1 MRSRTVSVFVLLTLL
16 VSSFAVVNAQSV
28 SFETPTDV
36 SITAEAVTLTLLHN
50 NDGESSLLPLSNTVE
65 PDTGF
70 PNTEDV
76 ELPIG
81 SVAAFKTLTDQNVA
95 EAEANDN
102 AVVNV
107 YAGDAFLPSATLTC
121 SVDDEEAPVY
131 DAVAQRQ
138 IGYDA
143 HIFGNH
149 EFDYTPSF
157 LARFIRDFDSGSGV
171 DQPFLSSNLDFS
183 EQDGYAD
190 LIDEDGLINTP
201 VDDGRVV
208 GKSAIITDTT
218 TGELFGIVG
227 ATTPRLREVSSPGDV
242 QILSE
247 TITETATIVQTEVDR
262 LTGEGVNKVIL
273 VSHLQSIDN
282 DRALI
287 GQLTDV
293 DIAVAGGGD
302 ELLLNSEVDESEQLL
317 PGEGADVEGE
327 YPLEAQDA
335 DENTVYIVTT
345 AGNYKYLGRLDVD
358 FDENGVVTGIVSES
372 SYPRPVIPES
382 DAATELEL
390 TNAVASDPDIETSV
404 VDPVNDCLALLN
416 ETPVVSSEVVLDVSR
431 DGVRGRETNSGNL
444 ITDSFLEAYD
454 QNAESEGFPARSAE
468 NPVIAIQNGG
478 GIRQNAGDELPEGGA
493 PGVITRR
500 NTIDVLPFANF
511 TTVISDVTPADL
523 ETIFER
529 SVDFTESSGQF
540 LQVAG
545 MSVVYD
551 LSQPVGSRVISLA
564 LADDTA
570 IIEDGEVVEG
580 APTVTVVT
588 NSFTAGGGDGY
599 ETLAD
604 NPNKTQ
610 LPLSYEQSWRN
621 YLESFD
627 AVDGSPTIP
636 ADDERYQPGGEG
648 RITFVQQLYLPF
660 VAR

>member
-1 MRSRTVSVFVLLTLL
+1 
-16 VSSFAVVNAQSV
+16 
-28 SFETPTDV
+28 
-36 SITAEAVTLTLLHN
+36 
-50 NDGESSLLPLSNTVE
+50 
-65 PDTGF
+65 
-70 PNTEDV
+70 
-76 ELPIG
+76 
-81 SVAAFKTLTDQNVA
+81 
-95 EAEANDN
+95 
-102 AVVNV
+102 
-107 YAGDAFLPSATLTC
+107 
-121 SVDDEEAPVY
+121 
-131 DAVAQRQ
+131 
-138 IGYDA
+138 
-143 HIFGNH
+143 
-149 EFDYTPSF
+149 
-157 LARFIRDFDSGSGV
+157 
-171 DQPFLSSNLDFS
+171 
-183 EQDGYAD
+183 
-190 LIDEDGLINTP
+190 
-201 VDDGRVV
+201 
-208 GKSAIITDTT
+208 
-218 TGELFGIVG
+218 
-227 ATTPRLREVSSPGDV
+227 LREVSSPDDV

-247 TITETATIVQTEVDR
+247 TITETATIVQEEVDR
-262 LTGEGVNKVIL
+262 LTDADVNKVIL

-287 GQLTDV
+287 GQLTNV

-302 ELLLNSEVDESEQLL
+302 ELLLNSSVDESEQLL
-317 PGEGADVEGE
+317 PGEGADIEGE

-416 ETPVVSSEVVLDVSR
+416 ETPVVSSEVILDVSR

-454 QNAESEGFPARSAE
+454 QNAEEFGFPARSAE

-478 GIRQNAGDELPEGGA
+478 GIRQNAGDALPEGGA

-564 LADDTA
+564 LADDTV

-621 YLESFD
+621 YLEAFD
-627 AVDGSPTIP
+627 EVDGSPTIP

>member
-1 MRSRTVSVFVLLTLL
+1 MRSRILPIFVLLTLL
-16 VSSFAVVNAQSV
+16 VSSIAVVNAQSV

-36 SITAEAVTLTLLHN
+36 NIAAEPVTLTLLHN

-65 PDTGF
+65 PGTGF

-76 ELPIG
+76 ELDIG
-81 SVAAFKTLTDQNVA
+81 SVAAFKTLTDENIA
-95 EAEANDN
+95 EAVGGGN
-102 AVVNV
+102 AVLNV

-121 SVDDEEAPVY
+121 SVDDDEAPVY
-131 DAVAQRQ
+131 DALAQSQ
-138 IGYDA
+138 IDYDA

-157 LARFIRDFDSGSGV
+157 LERFIRGFDDGGIP
-171 DQPFLSSNLDFS
+171 DQPFLSANLDFS
-183 EQDGYAD
+183 AQDGYAD
-190 LIDEDGLINTP
+190 LIDADGLITDP
-201 VDDGRVV
+201 VTDGRVI
-208 GKSAIITDTT
+208 GKSAIVTDTI

-227 ATTPRLREVSSPGDV
+227 ATTPRLREISSPDDV
-242 QILSE
+242 EVL
-247 TITETATIVQTEVDR
+247 ADVANLVQTEVDR
-262 LTGEGVNKVIL
+262 LTDEGVNKIVL

-282 DRALI
+282 DRELI

-302 ELLLNSEVDESEQLL
+302 ELLLNTEVPTQTQLL
-317 PGEGADVEGE
+317 PGEGADIEGE
-327 YPLEAQDA
+327 YPLVAQDA
-335 DENTVYIVTT
+335 DEKDVYIVTT
-345 AGNYKYLGRLDVD
+345 AGNYKYLGRLDVN
-358 FDENGVVTGIVSES
+358 FDADGLITEIISES

-390 TNAVASDPDIETSV
+390 TNTVVPDPGIEMSV

-431 DGVRGRETNSGNL
+431 DGVRGRETNAGNL

-454 QNAESEGFPARSAE
+454 QNAEEEGFPARSAE

-478 GIRQNAGDELPEGGA
+478 GIRQNAGDALPVGGA
-493 PGVITRR
+493 SGVITRR

-511 TTVISDVTPADL
+511 TTVVTDVTPADL
-523 ETIFER
+523 ETIFEL

-551 LSQPVGSRVISLA
+551 LSQPVGSRVISLS

-570 IIEDGEVVEG
+570 IIEDGEVVDG
-580 APTVTVVT
+580 APTVTIVT

-610 LPLSYEQSWRN
+610 LPLSYEQAWRN
-621 YLESFD
+621 YLEAFD
-627 AVDGSPTIP
+627 EVDGSPTIS
-636 ADDERYQPGGEG
+636 AEDERYQPGGEG